1 METNVKGGK
10 AQTKEELVLEVK
22 SLVQIIDDLEEKS
35 RENISTLQNLEK
47 RVENLKDER
56 EQISKQ
62 TQTES
67 SIELKCDECNFEG
80 VNERELGWHM
90 GKNHGWPSEQKSED
104 MDKSIGSMDARFCE
118 KCDYEADS
126 MYDLDTHT

>member
-1 METNVKGGK
+1 M
-10 AQTKEELVLEVK
+10 
-22 SLVQIIDDLEEKS
+22 
-35 RENISTLQNLEK
+35 
-47 RVENLKDER
+47 KDER

-90 GKNHGWPSEQKSED
+90 GKNHGWPSDQKSED